1 MHSRIDGLLADLA
14 DRQNWPAGSIGQ
26 LALSASMDG
35 CVEISRIVQKSF
47 LINRIELLL
56 RSNETYISL
65 KLQKY
70 FDLK

>member
-47 LINRIELLL
+47 LINRIELL
-56 RSNETYISL
+56 RNNETYISL

>member
-1 MHSRIDGLLADLA
+1 MQSRIDGLLADLA

-47 LINRIELLL
+47 LINRIELL
-56 RSNETYISL
+56 RNNETYISL